1 LKTKL
6 LYSPL
11 VLGILSLLLFFSLFA
26 AAQPSPGITRFK
38 QGRLI
43 SERNIATGHLQKE
56 SLHPVHYK
64 NNYYVLLQFDR
75 LPDSGMKQ
83 ELAGMGIRLFDYIP
97 DHSFLAEVRD
107 SFSAD
112 ELKKY
117 AVNGITRM
125 PEAFKLAGPLQQH
138 PDDELRDPN
147 KLIAVSYF
155 GSFDAG
161 EVRQEIAATGA
172 SIVSSKIQPPRTI
185 FIRVGNIAVLQKI
198 TALPFVSY
206 VASQPMEPKVLNYY
220 NRGAHGAAALGAVTE
235 RNLQGDGVVVGVGD
249 DTDPYTHVD
258 FTGREID
265 RFAAPPG
272 SGHGAHTSGSVA
284 GGGILDPWYRG
295 MAPHSRIISQY
306 FTDILT
312 NAPVYINDYDMVLT
326 SNSYTDYAYGCQY
339 DGEYDA
345 LANYTD
351 AQLYTYPNLLHN
363 FASGNDGG
371 FHCSPFPL
379 QFATVKS
386 GFQSAKNVM
395 TVGNINNYDYTINN
409 GSSSGP
415 TSDGRLK
422 PEIVAGGGPVYST
435 LPYNTYGADYGTSMS
450 CPAVAGTLA
459 LLVQRYRQ
467 LHGGADPASAML
479 KALACNTATDKG
491 NPGPDYLFGFG
502 SLNALAAAQAME
514 NNQYQMG
521 SVANGGSTGATIT
534 IPAGAQQ
541 LRVMLCWTDYPAA
554 PYAAAALVNNLDLTV
569 TDPSSTLHHPLIL
582 NPDPAHVNDIAV
594 EGVDNLNNIEQ
605 VVINNPAGGSFTIT
619 VNGTSVPFGPQ
630 NYALT
635 YEVLQ
640 PSIQLQ
646 YPYGTDTWVPG
657 DLEIIR
663 WNAYDGSP
671 NTFTIDYS
679 ADNGSTW
686 TTINNAVP
694 AAIRLYGWTVPAIA
708 SNGML
713 VRVTRNGTAFSD
725 KSHYPFTILG
735 RPALTATNPC
745 QGYAQ
750 LNWTAVTSATGYDIM
765 QLVGDSM
772 VKIAGTTGTT
782 YLVGNLNRDSSY
794 WFSVRAV
801 NGSSPGRRAVAANI
815 VPAGGNCALSALD
828 NDYTVDSLIGPLSG
842 RMYTSTQLGSGIPIS
857 VELKNLGTIPPASS
871 YMVSYRVNGGSTV
884 TETTSAVVAPNGTY
898 AYTFSTPYDFSAPG
912 TYQLQVWVSYPGD
925 PQPGNDTISTVVRQL
940 SNDPLTLNPSFTEG
954 FESAAAGS
962 YSSPALGFTG
972 LDRADFFSGSSNGRA
987 RTFIN
992 TGFARTGN
1000 RCATLDAVHYNN
1012 SPSADSMITTFNL
1025 SNYSASDQV
1034 WLDFYYQNQG
1044 IDFSLSGNKV
1054 WIRGSDQNAWI
1065 PVYTLDSSAANI
1077 GVYQPSAH
1085 IDVTGLLKAA
1095 SPAQAVSSSF
1105 QVKFGEEGYT
1115 STNDVVP
1122 DGDLDD
1128 GYSFDDITLSRA
1140 TNDIGMMALVTP
1152 DISNLCS
1159 LSNTETI
1166 SVKVRNYSSATA
1178 ANIPVT
1184 YSINGATV
1192 TETIPSINA
1201 GDSVVYAFSRKADL
1215 SSWQAY
1221 SVSAWVHYPGDTY
1234 ALNDTLPSV
1243 SFRTTPLIS
1252 TFPYLEG
1259 FETNDGNWYTGGINS
1274 SWQWG
1279 TPAKKVIDKAAN
1291 GAKCWVTSLT
1301 GDYNNNELSYLYS
1314 PCFDLSGLARPVL
1327 SFSHIFQTEDDC
1339 DCDYHWAEYSTD
1351 GVNWFKLG
1359 AVDSGTNWYDNPIR
1373 VAWQKSYTK
1382 WHVSS
1387 YDIPVTASRIKFR
1400 IVMNSDPATTYEGV
1414 GIDDVHIFDKA
1425 SVYSGPGIG
1434 SGLAQPVSGA
1444 NWVNFDVGGGRVAA
1458 INPNGQD
1465 LGLTR
1470 VKVYFNATGAVRHD
1484 SLQYYLDRNIVI
1496 QPSNLPADSV
1506 TVRYYFLDSEAD
1518 SLIGATGCPSC
1529 TSIADAYQSGVAQ
1542 YSSPVAAE
1550 EDSTLAN
1557 DTSGLWLF
1565 HTPHQ
1570 GVSIIPNDNGY
1581 YAEYSVK
1588 GFSEFWICN
1597 QAPVQRVASLPVLL
1611 SFTAVQ
1617 SGNGALLQWSAS
1629 HDQSWVRYTIEKSPD
1644 SLTFSGID
1652 SLPPLADINAI
1663 HSYRYTDP
1671 NLSPGITYYRLR
1683 MVDLNGNIT
1692 YSAIRSIDIP
1702 GAGAPITVY
1711 PNPVQNDGVLY
1722 ISSIANCRR
1731 VRLMDVLGRL
1741 ILEEDVQGYLQAVSV
1756 GTLARGIY
1764 LLIIDTDT
1772 GRTVQKVFVK

>member
-1 LKTKL
+1 MKTKTF
-6 LYSPL
+6 YSQL
-11 VLGILSLLLFFSLFA
+11 VAETLLLVFLSSPFA
-26 AAQPSPGITRFK
+26 LGQHLPGPTRFK
-38 QGRLI
+38 EGVFKG
-43 SERNIATGHLQKE
+43 ERNIATGHLQKE

-112 ELKKY
+112 ELKRY
-117 AVNGITRM
+117 TVNGIARM
-125 PEAFKLAGPLQQH
+125 PEAFKLAGRLQQH
-138 PDDELRDPN
+138 PDEELRDPN

-155 GSFDAG
+155 GSIDAG

-185 FIRVGNIAVLQKI
+185 FIRAGNSAVLQKI

-206 VASQPMEPKVLNYY
+206 VASQPMQPKVLNYV
-220 NRGAHGAAALGAVTE
+220 NRATHGADALGVVTE
-235 RNLQGDGVVVGVGD
+235 RNLQGDGVIVGVGD
-249 DTDPYTHVD
+249 DTDPYTHID
-258 FTGREID
+258 FTGRLIE

-272 SGHGAHTSGSVA
+272 TGHGVHTSGSVG
-284 GGGILDPWYRG
+284 GGGILDPWYKG
-295 MAPHSRIISQY
+295 MAPHSTIISQY
-306 FTDILT
+306 FSDILT
-312 NAPVYINDYDMVLT
+312 NAPTYINDYDMVLT
-326 SNSYTDYAYGCQY
+326 SNSYTDYDYGCQY

-351 AQLYTYPNLLHN
+351 GQLYTYPNLLHN

-371 FHCSPFPL
+371 FVCSPFPL

-395 TVGNINNYDYTINN
+395 TVGNINNYNYTINN
-409 GSSSGP
+409 ASSCGP
-415 TSDGRLK
+415 TGDGRLK
-422 PEIVAGGGPVYST
+422 PEIVTGGGPVYST

-467 LHGGADPASAML
+467 LHGGADPASALL

-502 SLNALAAAQAME
+502 SLNALAAGQAME

-521 SVANGGSTGATIT
+521 SVANGGSSGTTIT
-534 IPAGAQQ
+534 IPAGAAQ

-554 PYAAAALVNNLDLTV
+554 SFSATALVNNLDLTV
-569 TDPSSTLHHPLIL
+569 TDPSSVLHHPLIL

-605 VVINNPAGGSFTIT
+605 VVINNPSGGSFTVA

-635 YEVLQ
+635 YAVLQ

-657 DLEIIR
+657 DYEIIR
-663 WNAYDGSP
+663 WNAYDGST

-686 TTINNAVP
+686 TTIDNAVP
-694 AAIRLYGWTVPAIA
+694 ATARLYTWTVPAIVT
-708 SNGML
+708 NGML
-713 VRVTRNGTAFSD
+713 VRVTRNGTANSD
-725 KSHYPFTILG
+725 KSHYPLTILS
-735 RPALTATNPC
+735 RPTLTATNPC

-750 LNWTAVTSATGYDIM
+750 LNWTTVASATSYDVM

-782 YLVGNLNRDSSY
+782 YLAGNLNRDSSY

-801 NGSSPGRRAVAANI
+801 NGSNPGRRAVAANV

-828 NDYTVDSLIGPLSG
+828 NDYTVDSLIGPLTG
-842 RMYTSTQLGSGIPIS
+842 RMYTSTQLASGIPIS
-857 VELKNLGTIPPASS
+857 VELKNLGTIPPGSS
-871 YMVSYRVNGGSTV
+871 YTVSYSVNGGSAV
-884 TETTSAVVAPNGTY
+884 TETTSAMVAPNGTY
-898 AYTFSTPYDFSAPG
+898 TYTFSTPYDFSAPG

-925 PQPGNDTISTVVRQL
+925 PQPGNDTINTVVRQL
-940 SNDPLTLNPSFTEG
+940 SNDPLTLNPSYTEG

-962 YSSPALGFTG
+962 YSAPTLGFTG
-972 LDRADFFSGSSNGRA
+972 LDRADFFSGSSNGRT

-1000 RCATLDAVHYNN
+1000 RCATLDAVHY
-1012 SPSADSMITTFNL
+1012 STTSVADSLITTFNL
-1025 SNYSASDQV
+1025 SNYSASDQL

-1044 IDFSLSGNKV
+1044 IDFSLGGNKV
-1054 WIRGSDQNAWI
+1054 WIRGNDQAAWI

-1085 IDVTGLLKAA
+1085 IDVTGVLKAA
-1095 SPAQAVSSSF
+1095 SPAQSVSSSF
-1105 QVKFGEEGYT
+1105 QIKFGEEGYT

-1122 DGDLDD
+1122 DGNLDD

-1140 TNDIGMMALVTP
+1140 TNDVGMMALVTP

-1159 LSNTETI
+1159 LSNAETI
-1166 SVKVRNYSSATA
+1166 SVKVRNYSPSAAT
-1178 ANIPVT
+1178 NIPVT
-1184 YSINGATV
+1184 YSINGTTV

-1201 GDSVVYAFSRKADL
+1201 DDSVVYTFSRKADL
-1215 SSWQAY
+1215 SSWQTY
-1221 SVSAWVHYPGDTY
+1221 SVSAWVHYSGDTY
-1234 ALNDTLPSV
+1234 ALNDTLPPV
-1243 SFRTTPLIS
+1243 NFHTTPLIS
-1252 TFPYLEG
+1252 AFPYLEG

-1279 TPAKKVIDKAAN
+1279 APAKQVIDKAAN
-1291 GAKCWVTSLT
+1291 GSKCWVTSLT

-1339 DCDYHWAEYSTD
+1339 DCDYHWAEYSID
-1351 GVNWFKLG
+1351 GVNWTKLG
-1359 AVDSGTNWYDNPIR
+1359 AVDSGTNWYDNATR
-1373 VAWQKSYTK
+1373 VAWQLSYTK

-1387 YDIPVTASRIKFR
+1387 YDIPVTASKVRFR
-1400 IVMNSDPATTYEGV
+1400 IVMNSDPGTTYEGV

-1425 SVYSGPGIG
+1425 PVYRGADITG
-1434 SGLAQPVSGA
+1434 GLAQSVSGSS
-1444 NWVNFDVGGGRVAA
+1444 WINFDIGGGRVAA

-1465 LGLTR
+1465 LGLTN

-1496 QPSNLPADSV
+1496 QPSNPPADSV

-1550 EDSTLAN
+1550 EDSTLVN
-1557 DTSGLWLF
+1557 DTSGLFLF
-1565 HTPHQ
+1565 HRPHQ
-1570 GVSIIPNDNGY
+1570 DVSIIPNDNGY

-1597 QAPVQRVASLPVLL
+1597 QAPLQRASLPVLL
-1611 SFTAVQ
+1611 TFTAVK
-1617 SGNGALLQWSAS
+1617 SGSSALLQWSAS
-1629 HDQSWVRYTIEKSPD
+1629 HDQTWLRYTIEKSPD
-1644 SLTFSGID
+1644 SVTFTGLD
-1652 SLPPLADINAI
+1652 SLPTLADGDTL
-1663 HSYRYTDP
+1663 HSYHYTDP

-1692 YSAIRSIDIP
+1692 YSAIRSVDVA
-1702 GAGAPITVY
+1702 GTGAPVTVY
-1711 PNPVQNDGVLY
+1711 PNPVQKDGVLY
-1722 ISSIANCRR
+1722 ISTTANCQRL
-1731 VRLMDVLGRL
+1731 RLMDVLGRL
-1741 ILEEDVQGYLQAVSV
+1741 ILEEDVQGYLQTLSI

-1764 LLIIDTDT
+1764 LLIIDTDS